1 MTATAMPDTKVRP
14 APFTPP
20 ATKRQLVREI
30 VDVIEDLP
38 RFAAAPLYRRWHQRW
53 GATPQEVASPM
64 PGDEL
69 ITGAQYRATR
79 AITIAAPPDAVWP
92 WLVQVG
98 CLRAGWYSND
108 LLDNLTRPSAQEVI
122 PELQDLRVG
131 QWVLMS
137 PTPSEKTAF
146 KVASFEP
153 ARLLVWQQPVS
164 TWVWTL
170 EPTGD
175 AGTRLVTRLR
185 IRYDWRRRGEALLSL
200 VLNEFGDF
208 PMMRRMLLGI
218 KARAESPKRES

>member
-1 MTATAMPDTKVRP
+1 MAKTLQEAEARP
-14 APFTPP
+14 VPSTPP
-20 ATKRQLVREI
+20 PTKRQLAREI
-30 VDVIEDLP
+30 LHVIEDLP
-38 RFAAAPLYRRWHQRW
+38 RFATAPLYRRWHQRW

-64 PGDEL
+64 PGDDL

-108 LLDNLTRPSAQEVI
+108 LLDNLTRPSEEEVI
-122 PELQDLRVG
+122 PELQDLHVG
-131 QWVLMS
+131 QWVPMS
-137 PTPSEKTAF
+137 PTPSDKTAF

-153 ARLLVWQQPVS
+153 NRLLVWQQPVS

-170 EPTGD
+170 EATGD
-175 AGTRLVTRLR
+175 GGTRLVTRLR
-185 IRYDWRRRGEALLSL
+185 NRYDWRRPVDAVLSL

-208 PMMRRMLLGI
+208 PMMRRMLLGL
-218 KARAESPKRES
+218 KARAESPKRGS